1 MNLRSALYLVSLA
14 ALVAACSNADEL
26 GEMAP
31 SESLNSEVKMSAPD
45 NDLFARR
52 NGETL
57 LTGAYT
63 DPSDYSHYYNDP
75 VIADHA
81 SKLMCEAD
89 TNMAASLN
97 SVQITDEH
105 LAELKSFVEKS
116 ILSAETTQYAKMMS
130 ILKWIRANIK
140 YDYDDQDAYSV
151 FKNRV
156 AVCQGYSNLM
166 VAMLHTQGIKAT
178 VATGFLA
185 NTGGHA
191 WVYALADG
199 VWYVADPTNRNNV
212 FKMVANLSQYKN
224 TLQPWNIDMPLA
236 KDERFVYD
244 FRDKHFNIRQ
254 VLTDDEQVS
263 VPFGALG
270 YRITAFDPIGG
281 INEHVREL
289 YLSLNIVSI
298 GEYVQGLKT
307 HGANLQEIYVL
318 NEENRS
324 INEFDGCVYSIKYNT
339 ATKKTT
345 YLKLLY
351 VPGGKR
357 EIKFAP
363 LAKITS
369 KLIEDLPNVEVIR
382 FDEAT
387 LTFEDYA
394 ITGCPNLKEIHIN
407 MNAKVSNKAFNDL
420 PSGCEVI
427 RYDPLETGI
436 RPIYM

>member
-1 MNLRSALYLVSLA
+1 MNLKSAFYLVSLA

-236 KDERFVYD
+236 RDERFVYD

-281 INEHVREL
+281 VNEHVREL

-382 FDEAT
+382 FNEAT

-407 MNAKVSNKAFNDL
+407 INAKVSNKAFNDL

-436 RPIYM
+436 QPIYM

>member
-1 MNLRSALYLVSLA
+1 MNLKSELFLMSLA
-14 ALVAACSNADEL
+14 TLFVACSNTDGL
-26 GEMAP
+26 FEMAP
-31 SESLNSEVKMSAPD
+31 SEPLNNEVMRSAPD
-45 NDLFARR
+45 KDLFARR
-52 NGETL
+52 NGEAL

-63 DPSDYSHYYNDP
+63 DPTDYSHYYTDP
-75 VIADHA
+75 VIAEHA
-81 SKLMCEAD
+81 SKLMCVAD

-97 SVQITDEH
+97 GVEITDKH
-105 LAELKSFVEKS
+105 LAELKNYVEGT
-116 ILSAETTQYAKMMS
+116 ILSAETTQYAKMMA

-140 YDYDDQDAYSV
+140 YDYNDQDAYSV

-199 VWYVADPTNRNNV
+199 VWYVADPTNRNTV

-236 KDERFVYD
+236 QDERFVYD

-254 VLTDDEQVS
+254 VISSDEQVS

-281 INEHVREL
+281 INEHVREI
-289 YLSLNIVSI
+289 YLSLNIASI
-298 GEYVQGLKT
+298 GEYVKGLKT
-307 HGANLQEIYVL
+307 HGANLQDIYVL

-324 INEFDGCVYSIKYNT
+324 INEYDGCVYSIKYNS

-351 VPGGKR
+351 VPGGKC
-357 EIKFAP
+357 EIEFAP
-363 LAKITS
+363 MAKITS
-369 KLIEDLPNVEVIR
+369 KLIEGLSNVEVIR

-394 ITGCPNLKEIHIN
+394 ITGCPSLKEIYIN
-407 MNAKVSNKAFNDL
+407 MNAKVSSKAFYDL
-420 PSGCEVI
+420 PADCQII

>member
-1 MNLRSALYLVSLA
+1 MNLKSALYLVSLV

-45 NDLFARR
+45 NYLFARR

-236 KDERFVYD
+236 QDERFVYD

-420 PSGCEVI
+420 PSGCEII